1 MTNTTPK
8 PLALVVFLENI
19 GHIQGLNLPQWVQN
33 AIDYLTEEYAK
44 VLLRLYGAYQR
55 YDRVIILEDALAT
68 GPELAAT
75 LIKASRTHR
84 VDTLL
89 LVHGNQNCLIG
100 HLGKQIVG
108 QETFGPLLASY
119 RRDPGLLDLRMVYG
133 VNCYGVT
140 LAPVWMALGAQ
151 VVNGAVGVNWLP
163 EPSLSTFLH
172 DWLQGKPY
180 SQAVQK
186 ANQRANRWLS
196 HVWKPD
202 LAGNPHPFIASS
214 RQTISGVRD
223 ITIWD

>member
-1 MTNTTPK
+1 MPK

-19 GHIQGLNLPQWVQN
+19 GHIHGLKLPQWVQDG
-33 AIDYLTEEYAK
+33 IDFVTEEYAK
-44 VLLRLYGAYQR
+44 LILHGYGAYR
-55 YDRVIILEDALAT
+55 CYDRVIILEDELAT

-89 LVHGNQNCLIG
+89 LVHGHQGCLIG
-100 HLGKQIVG
+100 HRGKQIVG
-108 QETFGPLLASY
+108 QETFGPLLAGY

-140 LAPVWMALGAQ
+140 LAPVWLALGAQ

-163 EPSLSTFLH
+163 EPSLSTFLRQ
-172 DWLQGKPY
+172 WLQGTPY
-180 SQAVQK
+180 SQAVQQ

-196 HVWKPD
+196 HVWPPD
-202 LAGNPHPFIASS
+202 STGTPHPFIVSS
-214 RQTISGVRD
+214 CQTVSGVRD
-223 ITIWD
+223 ITIFD